1 MKNTINNFVVAF
13 MLLVSF
19 SSSARDGVNLK
30 VENQYDLIVDIQK
43 TEYGSELSLLSQN
56 AEVIF
61 RDQLDENARF
71 SKKFNFDSLED
82 GEYLLVLNKK
92 YCKSTTVITKLNDQI
107 VIDKDDYKFAFKPCF
122 KIEEDQVVVYMP
134 NLNESKLSV
143 EVFDQNGIKVGN
155 FETREPEL
163 RKAFDFSEVDSGKY
177 TFIIETSEDSF
188 EQIIEIG

>member
-1 MKNTINNFVVAF
+1 MKNTINKFVVAF

-19 SSSARDGVNLK
+19 SSSATDGVNLK
-30 VENQYDLIVDIQK
+30 VENQYDLLVDIQK
-43 TEYGSELSLLSQN
+43 TEYGSELSLLNQN

-92 YCKSTTVITKLNDQI
+92 YCKSTTVITKLSDQI
-107 VIDKDDYKFAFKPCF
+107 EIDQANYKFAFKPCF

-134 NLNESKLSV
+134 NLNETKLSV
-143 EVFDQNGIKVGN
+143 EVFDKKGIKVGN

-163 RKAFDFSEVDSGKY
+163 RKAFDFSNVDSGKY

-188 EQIIEIG
+188 EQVIEIG

>member
-19 SSSARDGVNLK
+19 SSSATDGVNLK

-43 TEYGSELSLLSQN
+43 TEYGSELSLLNQN

-82 GEYLLVLNKK
+82 GEYLLVLDKK
-92 YCKSTTVITKLNDQI
+92 YCKSTTVITKVKDQI
-107 VIDKDDYKFAFKPCF
+107 KIVHANYKFAFKPCF

-134 NLNESKLSV
+134 NLSESNLSV
-143 EVFDQNGIKVGN
+143 EVFDKKGIKVGN

-188 EQIIEIG
+188 EQTIEIG

>member
-19 SSSARDGVNLK
+19 SSSATDGVNLK

-43 TEYGSELSLLSQN
+43 TEYGSELSLLNQN

-82 GEYLLVLNKK
+82 GEYLLVLDKK
-92 YCKSTTVITKLNDQI
+92 YCKSTTVITKVKDQI
-107 VIDKDDYKFAFKPCF
+107 KIVHANYKFAFKPCF

-134 NLNESKLSV
+134 NLSESKLSV
-143 EVFDQNGIKVGN
+143 EVFDKKGIKVGN

-188 EQIIEIG
+188 EQTIEIG

>member
-13 MLLVSF
+13 MLVVSF
-19 SSSARDGVNLK
+19 SSSATDGVNLK

-43 TEYGSELSLLSQN
+43 TEYGSELSLLNQN

-61 RDQLDENARF
+61 RDQLDEDTRF
-71 SKKFNFDSLED
+71 SKKFNFNSLED
-82 GEYLLVLNKK
+82 GEYLLILNKK
-92 YCKSTTVITKLNDQI
+92 YCKSTTVISKLNDQI

-134 NLNESKLSV
+134 NLSESKLSV
-143 EVFDQNGIKVGN
+143 EVFDKKGIKVGN

-188 EQIIEIG
+188 EQTIEIG

>member
-1 MKNTINNFVVAF
+1 MKNTINNFVVAI

-19 SSSARDGVNLK
+19 SSSATDGVNLK

-43 TEYGSELSLLSQN
+43 TEYGSELSLLNQN

-61 RDQLDENARF
+61 RDQLDEDARF
-71 SKKFNFDSLED
+71 SKKFNFDSLDD
-82 GEYLLVLNKK
+82 GEYLLVLDKK
-92 YCKSTTVITKLNDQI
+92 YCKSTTVITKVKDQI
-107 VIDKDDYKFAFKPCF
+107 KIDHANYKFAFKPCF
-122 KIEEDQVVVYMP
+122 KIVDDQVVVYMP
-134 NLNESKLSV
+134 NLSESKLSV
-143 EVFDQNGIKVGN
+143 EVFDKNGIKVGN

-188 EQIIEIG
+188 EQTIEIG

>member
-19 SSSARDGVNLK
+19 SSSATDGVNLK

-43 TEYGSELSLLSQN
+43 TEYGSELSLLNQN

-92 YCKSTTVITKLNDQI
+92 YCKSTTVITKFSDQI
-107 VIDKDDYKFAFKPCF
+107 EIDQANYKFAFKPCF

-143 EVFDQNGIKVGN
+143 EVFDKKGIKVGN

-177 TFIIETSEDSF
+177 TFVIETSEDSF

>member
-19 SSSARDGVNLK
+19 SSSATDGVNLK

-61 RDQLDENARF
+61 RDQLEENARF
-71 SKKFNFDSLED
+71 SKKLNFDSLKD
-82 GEYLLVLNKK
+82 GEYLLVLNKM

-107 VIDKDDYKFAFKPCF
+107 KVDQANYKFAFKPCF
-122 KIEEDQVVVYMP
+122 KIEADQVVVYMP
-134 NLNESKLSV
+134 NLNKSKLSV
-143 EVFDQNGIKVGN
+143 EVFDKKGIKVGN

-177 TFIIETSEDSF
+177 TFIIETTEDSF
-188 EQIIEIG
+188 EQVIEIG

>member
-1 MKNTINNFVVAF
+1 MKNTINKFVVAF

-19 SSSARDGVNLK
+19 SSSATDGVNLK
-30 VENQYDLIVDIQK
+30 VENQCDLIVDIQK

-134 NLNESKLSV
+134 NLNESKLSI
-143 EVFDQNGIKVGN
+143 EVFDNKGIKVGN

>member
-19 SSSARDGVNLK
+19 SSSATDGVNLK
-30 VENQYDLIVDIQK
+30 VENQSDLIVDIQK
-43 TEYGSELSLLSQN
+43 TEYGSELSLLNQN

-107 VIDKDDYKFAFKPCF
+107 EIDKDDYKFAFKPCF

-143 EVFDQNGIKVGN
+143 EVFDKNGIKVVN
-155 FETREPEL
+155 FETRAPEL